1 MTANMSANPY
11 LDRPHGMD
19 AEPTSQ
25 DCPVD
30 GHVAAGYEPVREAF
44 LANFNAGVECGASV
58 CATVNGK
65 VVVDLWGGHVNVAR
79 ANPWRRDTIVNMM
92 SVAKAAVAV
101 CALQLVEKGEIDL
114 DAPIATYWPE
124 FAANGKQAIPVRWLL
139 DHRAGLPV
147 LDPNLARGSI
157 YDWRAVTRALAA
169 QAPAWEPGKK
179 AGYHILTMG
188 FLVGELIRRVTGLM
202 PGDYFRKFIA
212 GPLNLDYHIG
222 LPTESL
228 GRCATFLP
236 AVEGTIFDVERSAP
250 ESYLARAWR
259 ELPRDEDFNSL
270 AWRTAQIPGAN
281 GHGNARAVARLFACL
296 TLGGT
301 IDGVR
306 ILKPETV
313 TLLSAEQHNLTE
325 IVMDRSYHQALG
337 VLRNSP
343 PIVWM
348 GPNPNSF
355 GHHGVGGAIGFAD
368 PDERLSFSY
377 AMNQMHARIDNGPRA
392 GSLIRALY
400 QCIAGGA
407 SVEATPR

>member
-1 MTANMSANPY
+1 MSANPHFG
-11 LDRPHGMD
+11 RPLQGVD
-19 AEPTSQ
+19 AGPKSR
-25 DCPVD
+25 DYPVD

-44 LANFNAGVECGASV
+44 LANFGAGGECGASV
-58 CATVNGK
+58 CAMVDGN
-65 VVVDLWGGHVNVAR
+65 VVVDLWGGHIDAAR
-79 ANPWRRDTIVNMM
+79 DNPWRKDTIVNMM

-114 DAPIATYWPE
+114 DAPVATYWPE

-157 YDWRAVTRALAA
+157 YDWKAITRALAS
-169 QAPAWEPGKK
+169 QAPAWKPGTN

-188 FLVGELIRRVTGLM
+188 FLVGELIRRVTALM
-202 PGDYFRKFIA
+202 PGDYFRKYVA
-212 GPLNLDYHIG
+212 EPLGLDYHIG
-222 LPTESL
+222 LPTEAL
-228 GRCATFLP
+228 DRCATFLP
-236 AVEGTIFDVERSAP
+236 AIEGTIFDVERSAP

-259 ELPRDEDFNSL
+259 ELPHDENFNSL

-281 GHGNARAVARLFACL
+281 GHGNARAIARLFACL
-296 TLGGT
+296 ALGGA

-313 TLLSAEQHNLTE
+313 ALLAAEQHNLTE
-325 IVMDRSYHQALG
+325 IVMNRSYHQALG

-368 PDERLSFSY
+368 PDNRLSFSY

-392 GSLIRALY
+392 GSLISALY
-400 QCIAGGA
+400 QCTARK
-407 SVEATPR
+407 SDV